1 MDEPTARQFTQAAS
15 DSEALLAKSLII
27 SRMVSLRTV
36 GIQLVRLADEMIR
49 DELNDG
55 WDVDVEL
62 TCQTLAASSCAH
74 VAQNPRPL
82 DELVQ
87 GLARIAG
94 PIVET
99 LAWQDREDAEYQSC
113 EPREV
118 KPDLARLLTTKI
130 RPGSR

>member
-1 MDEPTARQFTQAAS
+1 MDVPTARQFTQAAS
-15 DSEALLAKSLII
+15 DSEALLAESLII

-49 DELNDG
+49 DELNNG

-74 VAQNPRPL
+74 VARNPQSPE
-82 DELVQ
+82 ELVQ
-87 GLARIAG
+87 NLIRIAS

-99 LAWQDREDAEYQSC
+99 LAWQDREDVEY
-113 EPREV
+113 EPDQLNEL
-118 KPDLARLLTTKI
+118 KPDIARLLASKI
-130 RPGSR
+130 KPGSG